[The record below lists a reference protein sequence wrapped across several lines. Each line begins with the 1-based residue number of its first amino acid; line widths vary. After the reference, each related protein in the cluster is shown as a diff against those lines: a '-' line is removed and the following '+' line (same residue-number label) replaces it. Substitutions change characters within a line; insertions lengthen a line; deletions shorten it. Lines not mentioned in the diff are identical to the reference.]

1 MTSTAQAG
9 HMLEQARWAA
19 AAYADYDATAVTEI
33 VNAVA
38 DAAYSAAERFAAEAV
53 AETGMGV
60 VADKVTKN
68 RACSRGIV
76 DYYRGEDFVSPRV
89 DEASKIVELPRPAG
103 WCWH

>member
-9 HMLEQARWAA
+9 HMLERARWAA
-19 AAYADYDATAVTEI
+19 AAYADYDAATVTAI

-38 DAAYSAAERFAAEAV
+38 EAGYAEAERFAAEAV

-76 DYYRGEDFVSPRV
+76 DYYRGDDYVSPRV
-89 DEASKIVELPRPAG
+89 D
-103 WCWH
+103 